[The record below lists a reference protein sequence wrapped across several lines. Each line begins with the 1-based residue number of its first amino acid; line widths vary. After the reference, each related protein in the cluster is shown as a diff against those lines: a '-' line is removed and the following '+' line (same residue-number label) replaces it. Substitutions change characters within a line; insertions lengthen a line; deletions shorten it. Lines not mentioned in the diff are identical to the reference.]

1 MIAALNNLINPHLVH
16 VPILFTTPGT
26 IIAMFANVYIAKIFQ
41 VLLAVLLVGK
51 YDNVQASHRTA
62 SAEGKDGKKLGFGAK
77 MVQRAWNAH
86 MNSWE
91 AFAGF
96 TAAVLLALTVAGD
109 STQLRVLANAFVIVR
124 FAYTLI
130 YVGAFNDLLA
140 IVRGGAF
147 AVGLT
152 LLLQIFAIGAG
163 DNWKLF

>member
-1 MIAALNNLINPHLVH
+1 MIAALNNLVNPYLVH

-26 IIAMFANVYIAKIFQ
+26 VVAMFINVYIAKVFQ

-51 YDNVQASHRTA
+51 YDNVQASHRAA
-62 SAEGKDGKKLGFGAK
+62 SAVGKDGKKPGFGAK

-96 TAAVLLALTVAGD
+96 TAAVLLALNVAGD
-109 STQLRVLANAFVIVR
+109 SPELRVLANAFVIVR

-130 YVGAFNDLLA
+130 YIVAFNDLLA
-140 IVRGGAF
+140 LVRGGAF
-147 AVGLT
+147 ALGLS
-152 LLLQIFAIGAG
+152 LLLQIFVVAAG